1 MDRGSADAIPRLR
14 TASRYGRAGHRL
26 IRINDRLR
34 ICFVWTGS
42 DGEQVEITYITR
54 TYYSS
59 PARAKRATEDA
70 MLFAII
76 SLGCR
81 KLAPFA
87 CSLIFRFA
95 KREGEKCD
103 GGPRHLSFRLFFR

>member
-14 TASRYGRAGHRL
+14 SASRYGRAGHRL

-70 MLFAII
+70 MRFAII
-76 SLGCR
+76 SRLPQAG
-81 KLAPFA
+81 PFRMF
-87 CSLIFRFA
+87 S
-95 KREGEKCD
+95 
-103 GGPRHLSFRLFFR
+103 HLSICEEGRAKN